1 MTWSTVGSWF
11 RKGDVAEI
19 GLLVEDGRQ
28 RNGLGRA
35 LLDELATSA
44 RDAGITTFV
53 AHTLS
58 DARHVHRML
67 RRLVDEADALAG

>member
-1 MTWSTVGSWF
+1 M
-11 RKGDVAEI
+11 
-19 GLLVEDGRQ
+19 EDGRQ

-67 RRLVDEADALAG
+67 RRLGPSTIECAGIT

>member
-1 MTWSTVGSWF
+1 MGS
-11 RKGDVAEI
+11 VA
-19 GLLVEDGRQ
+19 
-28 RNGLGRA
+28 A

-44 RDAGITTFV
+44 RDVGITTFV

-67 RRLVDEADALAG
+67 RRLDPSTIECAGIT